1 MSSIVVYG
9 DVNSNVIDGSSIWL
23 MSVSEALASVFDEVH
38 IQLKNFPQNR
48 ALLEA
53 VDGFDNIYLHEPKGI
68 AHEAALNTL
77 EATHL
82 VERLTEE
89 TDASAVVV
97 RGAQAAYDFCSNEK
111 ISPKLWAYV
120 TDLPFPPSKLSPTNT
135 QRLKHIA
142 QHSHRFFAQTEA
154 ARSYWE
160 ALGPEAAGKVLLIPP
175 MIPDYAFVEESSIQ
189 RAESKALRIVY
200 AGKLAREWR
209 TLEMLK
215 LPSALKELGI
225 DAYLDVVGAKFNKA
239 KDDPRWVG
247 KMRSALE
254 EVTSDPESG
263 VTWHGALPRTESIEK
278 IKKADLG
285 FGWRTAELDSS
296 LEVSTK
302 ALEYSAAGA
311 VPIINETEDHQQ
323 LWGDDYP
330 FFVRADDSIDMVA
343 AKIAQGLS
351 HMDLARRSAKQASE
365 YFSMG
370 QARARFKEYFER
382 AGALFDVARS
392 QGVNS
397 CRVVVASHDLKFMG
411 ELMDFLVRNPL
422 FEVRQD
428 QWATLHAHDA
438 EVSQELAEWADVVF
452 CEWAGP
458 SLAWYSNNLPDGT
471 RLISRLH
478 RFELNGPW
486 MREVNWE
493 NVETLVF
500 VSDWV
505 RTQAIERFGL
515 PREKTMVL
523 PNTVDMLDFDRPK
536 NANAQFTLGLVGM
549 VPFLK
554 RPDRALDLI
563 EELASIDKR
572 YTLRIKGRMPWE
584 YPHVW
589 NDPVEKQLYLDF
601 FERIA
606 RSEALQAHVAFDPFS
621 ADIASW
627 YRGIGYILSPSE
639 IESFHLAPAEGMAA
653 RTIPVFWEREGVSEV
668 FGEHAAG
675 WTQETRIERILQNC
689 DRKNFETNGRSARD
703 FAKKWDIKALTPK
716 WENLLAGNQTASLA
730 SGPKG
735 NVPKL

>member
-1 MSSIVVYG
+1 MSSVVVYG
-9 DVNSNVIDGSSIWL
+9 DVSPNVIDGSSIWL
-23 MSVSEALASVFDEVH
+23 MSVSEVLAGVFDEVH
-38 IQLKNFPQNR
+38 LQLKNYPQNR
-48 ALLEA
+48 TLLES
-53 VDGFDNIYLHEPKGI
+53 VDGHDNIHVHEPKDI
-68 AHEAALNTL
+68 AHDAALSTQEAA
-77 EATHL
+77 HL
-82 VERLTEE
+82 VEELIEQSH
-89 TDASAVVV
+89 AQVVVV

-120 TDLPFPPSKLSPTNT
+120 TDLPFPPNKVSPTNI

-142 QHSHRFFAQTEA
+142 QHSRRIFAQTEA

-160 ALGPEAAGKVLLIPP
+160 ALVPEAAGKVLLIPP
-175 MIPDYAFVEESSIQ
+175 MIPDYAFISESSIEG
-189 RAESKALRIVY
+189 AKPEALRIVY

-215 LPSALKELGI
+215 LPTTLKELGI
-225 DAYLDVVGAKFNKA
+225 DAHLDVVGAKFNKA
-239 KDDPRWVG
+239 KDDPQWVE
-247 KMRSALE
+247 KMRGALE
-254 EVTSDPESG
+254 QAHSDPESG
-263 VTWHGALPRTESIEK
+263 VTWHGALPRTESIGK
-278 IKKADLG
+278 LKNADLG
-285 FGWRTAELDSS
+285 FGWRSAELDSS

-302 ALEYSAAGA
+302 ALEYGAAGA

-351 HMDLARRSAKQASE
+351 HMDVARRSAKKASE

-370 QARARFKEYFER
+370 QARARFKQYFER
-382 AGALFDVARS
+382 AGSLCGAAKNQRARS
-392 QGVNS
+392 
-397 CRVVVASHDLKFMG
+397 CRLVVASHDLKFMG

-422 FEVRQD
+422 FDVRQD
-428 QWATLHAHDA
+428 EWATLHTHDA
-438 EVSQELAEWADVVF
+438 QASQELAEWADVVF

-486 MREVNWE
+486 MHEVNWE

-523 PNTVDMLDFDRPK
+523 PNTVDTLDFDRPK

-563 EELASIDKR
+563 EELATIDSR
-572 YTLRIKGRMPWE
+572 YTLRIKGRLPWD

-589 NDPVEKQLYLDF
+589 NDPLEKQLYLDF
-601 FERIA
+601 FNRIA
-606 RSEALQAHVAFDPFS
+606 QSETLQEHVAFDPFS
-621 ADIASW
+621 TDIASW
-627 YRGIGYILSPSE
+627 HRGIGYILSPSE

-653 RTIPVFWEREGVSEV
+653 RTIPIFWEREGVAEVFGSYAQISTAEKRTETILKGQDSEV
-668 FGEHAAG
+668 FKAKGEAAR
-675 WTQETRIERILQNC
+675 TYSMN
-689 DRKNFETNGRSARD
+689 
-703 FAKKWDIKALTPK
+703 WDTTSVMPK
-716 WENLLAGNQTASLA
+716 WECLLADLS
-730 SGPKG
+730 
-735 NVPKL
+735 

>member
-1 MSSIVVYG
+1 MSSVVVYG
-9 DVNSNVIDGSSIWL
+9 DVSPNVIDGSSIWL
-23 MSVSEALASVFDEVH
+23 MSVSEVLAGVFDEVH
-38 IQLKNFPQNR
+38 IQLKNYPQNR
-48 ALLEA
+48 TLLA
-53 VDGFDNIYLHEPKGI
+53 SIDGIDNIHVHVPQDI
-68 AHEAALNTL
+68 AHDAALSTL
-77 EATHL
+77 EAAEL
-82 VERLTEE
+82 VERLIEQTH
-89 TDASAVVV
+89 ASAVVV
-97 RGAQAAYDFCSNEK
+97 RGLQAVYDFCSSET

-120 TDLPFPPSKLSPTNT
+120 TDLPFPPSKLSPTNS

-142 QHSHRFFAQTEA
+142 QHSRKIFAQTEA
-154 ARSYWE
+154 ARAYWE
-160 ALGPEAAGKVLLIPP
+160 ALVPEAAGKVLLIPP
-175 MIPDYAFVEESSIQ
+175 MIPDYAFVDESGIQ
-189 RAESKALRIVY
+189 RVDSAALRIIY

-209 TLEMLK
+209 TLEMLA
-215 LPSALKELGI
+215 LPKALRELGI
-225 DAYLDVVGAKFNKA
+225 DAHLDVVGAKFNKA
-239 KDDPRWVG
+239 KDDPQWVG

-254 EVTSDPESG
+254 QAHSDPESG
-263 VTWHGALPRTESIEK
+263 VTWYGALPRTESIEK

-302 ALEYSAAGA
+302 ALEYGAAGA

-351 HMDLARRSAKQASE
+351 YMDLARRSAKQASE

-382 AGALFDVARS
+382 AGSLSDTAKNQEARS
-392 QGVNS
+392 
-397 CRVVVASHDLKFMG
+397 CRLVVASHDLKFMG

-428 QWATLHAHDA
+428 EWATLHTHDA
-438 EVSQELAEWADVVF
+438 QVSQELAEWGDVVF

-458 SLAWYSNNLPDGT
+458 SLAWYSNNLPEGT

-486 MREVNWE
+486 MHEVNWD

-505 RTQAIERFGL
+505 RSQAIERFGL

-523 PNTVDMLDFDRPK
+523 PNTIDTLDFDRPK

-554 RPDRALDLI
+554 RPDRALELV
-563 EELASIDKR
+563 EELVAIDKR

-589 NDPVEKQLYLDF
+589 NNPVEKQLYLDF

-606 RSEALQAHVAFDPFS
+606 QSEMLQEHVAFDPFS

-627 YRGIGYILSPSE
+627 HRGIGFILSPSE

-653 RTIPVFWEREGVSEV
+653 RTIPIFWEREGVVEV
-668 FGEHAAG
+668 FGSHARVSVSG
-675 WTQETRIERILQNC
+675 KRTETILNGQDPQAFKEKGDAARIYAM
-689 DRKNFETNGRSARD
+689 T
-703 FAKKWDIKALTPK
+703 WDTTSVMPK
-716 WENLLAGNQTASLA
+716 WERLLADLS
-730 SGPKG
+730 
-735 NVPKL
+735 